1 MSSALARDI
10 LDLTLEHLFLVSVAM
25 GIAAALAI
33 PAGILL
39 TRRTF
44 LQRWVLGF
52 ANVMQTVPSLALF
65 GFLIPLPFLG
75 GIGKHT
81 AIVALV
87 LYALLPIL
95 RNTLTGILS
104 VDPAVRES
112 AHRHGHDGTAA
123 ALGGRTPAGDQD
135 DSGRPAD
142 RDRDDDRD
150 GDNCRGHWRRWARCV
165 YFSRPGIRRYDAAA
179 GRCGSGCL
187 DRSGGRSRTRMG
199 RTQIVACVIV
209 GLWAAGLVGCTR
221 EHPITVGSKN
231 FTEQVVLGEIIAQH
245 LEYRLG
251 HSR

>member
-10 LDLTLEHLFLVSVAM
+10 LDLTLEHLFLVSLSMA
-25 GIAAALAI
+25 IAAALAI
-33 PAGILL
+33 PTGILL

-112 AHRHGHDGTAA
+112 AIAMGMTERQLLWEIELPLATRTILAGLRIATVTTIGTATIAAAIGGGGLGVFIFRGLASVDATLLLAGAVPA
-123 ALGGRTPAGDQD
+123 ALIAVA
-135 DSGRPAD
+135 AD
-142 RDRDDDRD
+142 R
-150 GDNCRGHWRRWARCV
+150 
-165 YFSRPGIRRYDAAA
+165 
-179 GRCGSGCL
+179 
-187 DRSGGRSRTRMG
+187 
-199 RTQIVACVIV
+199 
-209 GLWAAGLVGCTR
+209 GLEWV
-221 EHPITVGSKN
+221 
-231 FTEQVVLGEIIAQH
+231 
-245 LEYRLG
+245 EYKL
-251 HSR
+251 SPV